1 MRGPRGR
8 RRTTPLLGLALAL
21 TAAACGTRAEPG
33 PAWLARWNGPAT
45 VMAQAVELPLE
56 RAAPEALRGAATG
69 PVTLVLTGLKAETP
83 SGATYN
89 LFVGPSGPAR
99 AATGDPGYV
108 GALSLYDLAGRS
120 EGADRVFPLP
130 PQVRAALS
138 AESGRPLVL
147 TIVPRGGD
155 GSPLV
160 VTGARLV
167 RQSQD

>member
-1 MRGPRGR
+1 M
-8 RRTTPLLGLALAL
+8 LAL
-21 TAAACGTRAEPG
+21 TAGACGTRAEPG
-33 PAWLARWNGPAT
+33 PAWLARWTGPAT
-45 VMAQAVELPLE
+45 VTAQAVELPLE

-99 AATGDPGYV
+99 AAAGDPGYV
-108 GALSLYDLAGRS
+108 GSLGLYDLAGRS

-130 PQVRAALS
+130 AQARAALS
-138 AESGRPLVL
+138 ADAARPLVL

-160 VTGARLV
+160 VAGARLV
-167 RQSQD
+167 RQSSD